1 MLDLIGTTTM
11 VAVIAVVLNATVTAL
26 QLSSGQRLA
35 TVTAAG
41 LWIGLAI
48 ALAGTGVYA
57 VGPTPV
63 PVPVPVIGAMAG
75 LPVLAAA
82 LAALLSAK
90 VRAALLALPVSL
102 LVGLNVM
109 RIEGL
114 FFLLLSAQGRLSG
127 PFPESAGWGDVLV
140 GLTAIP
146 LMLALAR
153 NASGHR
159 GWLLAWNLV
168 GTLDL
173 VSALTLGILSA
184 PGSPFQQFGGT
195 VGSSA
200 IWTLPWSAIPTLLVP
215 FYLVTHGIIFA
226 KLKRAGEPVAA

>member
-1 MLDLIGTTTM
+1 MLELTGTTTIVAM
-11 VAVIAVVLNATVTAL
+11 IAVILNATVTAL
-26 QLSSGQRLA
+26 QLSSRQRLA
-35 TVTAAG
+35 TIAVAG

-48 ALAGTGVYA
+48 ALAGTGIYA
-57 VGPTPV
+57 AGSTPAL
-63 PVPVPVIGAMAG
+63 VPVIGVMAA
-75 LPVLAAA
+75 LPVLSAA
-82 LAALLSAK
+82 LAALLSAR
-90 VRAALLALPVSL
+90 VRAALLSLPVTL

-114 FFLLLSAQGRLSG
+114 FFLLLSAQGRLNG
-127 PFPESAGWGDVLV
+127 PFPESAGWGDITV

-146 LMLALAR
+146 LLLALAR
-153 NASGHR
+153 NPRSHR

-184 PGSPFQQFGGT
+184 PGAAFQQFGGT
-195 VGSSA
+195 IGSTA

-215 FYLVTHGIIFA
+215 FYLVIHGIIFA
-226 KLKRAGEPVAA
+226 RLMRAREPVAA

>member
-1 MLDLIGTTTM
+1 MLELIGTTTM
-11 VAVIAVVLNATVTAL
+11 VAVIALNLNATITAL

-48 ALAGTGVYA
+48 ALAGTGAYA
-57 VGPTPV
+57 VAASPV
-63 PVPVPVIGAMAG
+63 PVVGVMAA

-90 VRAALLALPVSL
+90 VRAALLALPLTL

-109 RIEGL
+109 RLEGL
-114 FFLLLSAQGRLSG
+114 FFLLLAAQGKLSG
-127 PFPESAGWGDVLV
+127 PFPESAGWGDVTV

-153 NASGHR
+153 NAGGHR
-159 GWLLAWNLV
+159 GSLLIWNIF
-168 GTLDL
+168 GTFDL

-184 PGSPFQQFGGT
+184 PGAPFQQFGGSI
-195 VGSSA
+195 GSTA

-215 FYLVTHGIIFA
+215 FYLVIHGIIFA
-226 KLKRAGEPVAA
+226 RLMRAREPVAA

>member
-1 MLDLIGTTTM
+1 MLELIGTATM
-11 VAVIAVVLNATVTAL
+11 VAVIALNLNATVTAL
-26 QLSSGQRLA
+26 QLSSGQRVA

-41 LWIGLAI
+41 LWIGLAV
-48 ALAGTGVYA
+48 APAGTGIYA

-63 PVPVPVIGAMAG
+63 PVIGVMAA

-90 VRAALLALPVSL
+90 VRAALLALPLTL

-109 RIEGL
+109 RIEGV
-114 FFLLLSAQGRLSG
+114 FFLLLAAQGRLSG
-127 PFPESAGWGDVLV
+127 PFPESAGWGDVTV

-146 LMLALAR
+146 LMLSLAR
-153 NASGHR
+153 NANGHR
-159 GWLLAWNLV
+159 GWLLIWNIF
-168 GTLDL
+168 GTFDL

-184 PGSPFQQFGGT
+184 PGAPFQQFGGT
-195 VGSSA
+195 IGSTA

-226 KLKRAGEPVAA
+226 RLMLVREPVAA

>member
-1 MLDLIGTTTM
+1 MLALIGTTTM
-11 VAVIAVVLNATVTAL
+11 VAVIAVNLNATVTVL
-26 QLSSGQRLA
+26 QMSSGQRLA

-48 ALAGTGVYA
+48 ALAGTGAYA
-57 VGPTPV
+57 VAASPV
-63 PVPVPVIGAMAG
+63 PVVGVMAA

-82 LAALLSAK
+82 LAALLSAR
-90 VRAALLALPVSL
+90 VRAALLGIPLTL

-114 FFLLLSAQGRLSG
+114 FFLLLSAQGSLSG
-127 PFPESAGWGDVLV
+127 PFPESAGWGDILV
-140 GLTAIP
+140 GLTSIP
-146 LMLALAR
+146 LALVLAR
-153 NASGHR
+153 NPRGHR
-159 GWLLAWNLV
+159 GWLLIWNLV

-184 PGSPFQQFGGT
+184 PGAPFQQFGGAI
-195 VGSSA
+195 GSTA

-226 KLKRAGEPVAA
+226 RLMRAREPVAA

>member
-1 MLDLIGTTTM
+1 MIALIGTITM
-11 VAVIAVVLNATVTAL
+11 VAVIAVNLNATVTVL

-48 ALAGTGVYA
+48 ALAGTGAYEVA
-57 VGPTPV
+57 ASPV
-63 PVPVPVIGAMAG
+63 PVVGAMAA

-90 VRAALLALPVSL
+90 VRAALLGLPVTL

-114 FFLLLSAQGRLSG
+114 FLLLLSAQGKLSG
-127 PFPESAGWGDVLV
+127 PFPESAGWGDILV
-140 GLTAIP
+140 GVTAIP
-146 LMLALAR
+146 LTLALAR
-153 NASGHR
+153 NESGYR
-159 GWLLAWNLV
+159 GWLLIWNIV

-173 VSALTLGILSA
+173 LSALTLGILSA
-184 PGSPFQQFGGT
+184 PGAPFQQFGGT
-195 VGSSA
+195 VGSTA

-215 FYLVTHGIIFA
+215 FYLVIHGIIFA
-226 KLKRAGEPVAA
+226 RLMRVAEPVAA

>member
-1 MLDLIGTTTM
+1 MLALIGTTTM
-11 VAVIAVVLNATVTAL
+11 IAVIAVNLNATVAVL
-26 QLSSGQRLA
+26 QMSSGQRLA
-35 TVTAAG
+35 TVAAAG

-48 ALAGTGVYA
+48 ALAGAGAYA
-57 VGPTPV
+57 VSASPV
-63 PVPVPVIGAMAG
+63 PVVGVMAA

-82 LAALLSAK
+82 LAALLSAR
-90 VRAALLALPVSL
+90 VRAALLALPVTL

-114 FFLLLSAQGRLSG
+114 FFLLLSAQGSLSG
-127 PFPESAGWGDVLV
+127 PFPESAGWGDILV

-146 LMLALAR
+146 LTLALAR
-153 NASGHR
+153 NPRGHR
-159 GWLLAWNLV
+159 GWLLIWNLV

-184 PGSPFQQFGGT
+184 PGAPFQQFGGT
-195 VGSSA
+195 IGSTA

-215 FYLVTHGIIFA
+215 FYLVIHGIIFA
-226 KLKRAGEPVAA
+226 RLMRAREPVAA

>member
-1 MLDLIGTTTM
+1 MLALIGTTTM
-11 VAVIAVVLNATVTAL
+11 VAVIVVNLNATVTVL

-48 ALAGTGVYA
+48 ALAGTGIYA
-57 VGPTPV
+57 VSASPIPV
-63 PVPVPVIGAMAG
+63 VGVMAA

-82 LAALLSAK
+82 LAALLSAR
-90 VRAALLALPVSL
+90 VRAALLALPVTL

-109 RIEGL
+109 RLEGL
-114 FFLLLSAQGRLSG
+114 FFLLLSAQGSLSG
-127 PFPESAGWGDVLV
+127 PFPESAGWGDILV

-146 LMLALAR
+146 LTLALAR
-153 NASGHR
+153 NPSGHR
-159 GWLLAWNLV
+159 GWLLIWNIV

-184 PGSPFQQFGGT
+184 PGAPFQQFGGT
-195 VGSSA
+195 IGSTA

-215 FYLVTHGIIFA
+215 FYLVTHGIIYA
-226 KLKRAGEPVAA
+226 RLMQAREPVAA

>member
-1 MLDLIGTTTM
+1 MLELIGTATM
-11 VAVIAVVLNATVTAL
+11 VAVIALNLNATVTAL
-26 QLSSGQRLA
+26 QLSSGQRVA

-41 LWIGLAI
+41 LWIGLAV
-48 ALAGTGVYA
+48 APAGTGIYA

-63 PVPVPVIGAMAG
+63 PVIGVMAA

-90 VRAALLALPVSL
+90 VRAALLALPLTL

-109 RIEGL
+109 RIEGV
-114 FFLLLSAQGRLSG
+114 FFLLLAAQGRLSG
-127 PFPESAGWGDVLV
+127 PFPESAGWGDVTV

-146 LMLALAR
+146 LMLSLAR
-153 NASGHR
+153 NANGHR
-159 GWLLAWNLV
+159 GWLLIWNIF
-168 GTLDL
+168 GTFDL

-184 PGSPFQQFGGT
+184 PGAPFQQFGGT
-195 VGSSA
+195 IGSTA

-226 KLKRAGEPVAA
+226 RLMRAREPVAA

>member
-1 MLDLIGTTTM
+1 MLALVGTTTM
-11 VAVIAVVLNATVTAL
+11 VAVIALNLNATVTGL

-35 TVTAAG
+35 TVTVAG
-41 LWIGLAI
+41 LWIGLAV
-48 ALAGTGVYA
+48 ALAGTGAYA
-57 VGPTPV
+57 VAAS
-63 PVPVPVIGAMAG
+63 PVPVIGVMAA

-90 VRAALLALPVSL
+90 LRAALLALPLTL
-102 LVGLNVM
+102 LVGLNVL

-114 FFLLLSAQGRLSG
+114 FFLLLSAQGKLSG
-127 PFPESAGWGDVLV
+127 PFPESAGWGDVIV

-159 GWLLAWNLV
+159 GALLIWNIF

-173 VSALTLGILSA
+173 VAALTLGILSA
-184 PGSPFQQFGGT
+184 PGTPFQQFGGAI
-195 VGSSA
+195 GSTA

-215 FYLVTHGIIFA
+215 FYLVIHGIIFA
-226 KLKRAGEPVAA
+226 HMKRAAEPVAA